1 MSDPLVTDPVD
12 PAGPPARTV
21 PIIFESAG
29 VPLQGVLHLPAG
41 TGPHPVVVVL
51 HGFPGIERN
60 FDLAHALRR
69 AGYAALVFHYRG
81 SWGMGGSW
89 SWAHLL
95 EDSARVVS
103 QLREPRSA
111 AAHGLDTSRLAVI
124 GHSAGGFAALMT
136 AAADPAVTAV
146 GSVAGFDFGTAGVE
160 CRRDPAVRAA
170 YLEGWA
176 DALLPLS
183 GTSAPALVAEMEAA
197 GESWRL
203 ASLAPSFADR
213 PVLLIGAGKDDVAP
227 VGQHHDPLVDAYRA
241 GRVPELEDH
250 VFPTDHALSDHRVAL
265 ARTVIAFLDRHLG
278 DATG

>member
-1 MSDPLVTDPVD
+1 MSDPLVTDPFD

-21 PIIFESAG
+21 SLTLESAE

-41 TGPHPVVVVL
+41 AGPHPVVVVL

-89 SWAHLL
+89 SWAHVL

-103 QLREPRSA
+103 QLREPATA
-111 AAHGLDTSRLAVI
+111 AAHGLDTGRLAVI

-146 GSVAGFDFGTAGVE
+146 GSVAGFDLGTAGAD

-170 YLEGWA
+170 YLEDWA

-183 GTSAPALVAEMEAA
+183 GTSAPALVDEMEAA
-197 GESWRL
+197 GDSWRL
-203 ASLAPSFADR
+203 ARLAPSFADR
-213 PVLLIGAGKDDVAP
+213 PVLLIGGGRDDVAP
-227 VGQHHDPLVDAYRA
+227 ADKHHLPLVDAYRA
-241 GRVPELEDH
+241 GPVSGLEDH
-250 VFPTDHALSDHRVAL
+250 LFPTDHGLSDHRVAL
-265 ARTVIAFLDRHLG
+265 ARTTIDFLDRHLG
-278 DATG
+278 ERTP